1 MAMAASTTAA
11 QAGKGVAQLA
21 AEPRVKRAL
30 EWLDRHLD
38 WIEEQHIKVTEIPA
52 PTFEEQQRAAH
63 LRRVFDQMGLRA
75 RLDAAGNVVA
85 ERAGES
91 RDVFLLAA
99 HIDTV
104 FPKET
109 DVRVRREGQRL
120 LAPGVTDNSNGV
132 AALLAVAKALQESR
146 LRTQMTIVFA
156 ANVAEEGEGNLAG
169 IRKLVETYRP
179 RLRGVICI
187 DGSSIE
193 HITTRALASRRVR
206 VTVSGPGGH
215 SWSDFGLPNPIHAL
229 ARGVARF
236 VRVRIPD
243 EPRTTFNVG
252 LIEGGTS
259 INSIPVSASMKVD
272 LRSVSPQ
279 EIDRLDAALRQA
291 MQLAVEEEQNAARTK
306 NGKLD
311 VRLEI
316 IGERPGGELAPDA
329 PLLAA
334 VQDADRFLGLRSRLE
349 ISSTDANVPL
359 SLGIP
364 AISIGG
370 GGRGGGGHSLSEWY
384 VAEGR
389 EIGIKRILLTMLA
402 ITGVER

>member
-1 MAMAASTTAA
+1 MC
-11 QAGKGVAQLA
+11 
-21 AEPRVKRAL
+21 
-30 EWLDRHLD
+30 
-38 WIEEQHIKVTEIPA
+38 
-52 PTFEEQQRAAH
+52 
-63 LRRVFDQMGLRA
+63 LRA

-311 VRLEI
+311 VKFEI